1 MQEPQEM
8 GVQSLS
14 QEDPLEEEM
23 ATHSSILG
31 QISLDRGAWQTTA
44 YGITKSW
51 TRQSTHTHTHTHT
64 HKHSI
69 GRMGSIS
76 EGESGPKD
84 GMASFYGLGNFIG

>member
-23 ATHSSILG
+23 VTHSSILG
-31 QISLDRGAWQTTA
+31 QRSLDRGAWQTTA
-44 YGITKSW
+44 YGITKIW
-51 TRQSTHTHTHTHT
+51 TRQSTH
-64 HKHSI
+64 KHLV

-76 EGESGPKD
+76 EGESGPKY